1 MDHQERDES
10 SCLTMTEAFSIVSL
24 SFLCGASLIIS
35 IPAVVA
41 GIQKYYVKEPDLRL
55 ERLMVYLACGAC
67 VTSALGCLQW
77 VSYFA
82 AHSHTARLICSVQSY
97 VWLMVATFYFMF
109 MLSFGIHFFAFQ
121 KWKQPTL
128 ASRIPLHTQPVI
140 SRKVEITCVCIS
152 LVVTGTVVPFAKY
165 IFGSNLSICWR
176 ETITNS
182 FNIPIGRGLDVMM
195 PNVAILGVVLFSV
208 CIIVVLLTCVSHEKR
223 LSLDFYGWT
232 FLVASISIV
241 FLISILNPI
250 GSKPVKIMILS
261 YIPANSSFVS
271 IASLKFKQSI
281 NNHLSPI
288 VQGGPSKQQNSFQ
301 FHKDDQDIR
310 ETVKNTCSIIEI
322 CKVEL
327 TKKKAGKQ

>member
-10 SCLTMTEAFSIVSL
+10 SCLTMTEAFSIISL

-35 IPAVVA
+35 ISAVVS
-41 GIQKYYVKEPDLRL
+41 GIQRYYMKQPDLRP
-55 ERLMVYLACGAC
+55 ERLMVYLACGSC
-67 VTSALGCLQW
+67 VTSTLGCLQW

-97 VWLMVATFYFMF
+97 IWLMVATFYFMI
-109 MLSFGIHFFAFQ
+109 MLCFGIHFFAFQ

-128 ASRIPLHTQPVI
+128 ASRIPLHTQPVL
-140 SRKVEITCVCIS
+140 SRTVEITCVCIS
-152 LVVTGTVVPFAKY
+152 LVVTGTVVPFANY

-176 ETITNS
+176 ETIANS
-182 FNIPIGRGLDVMM
+182 FNNAIGRSFDFIM

-223 LSLDFYGWT
+223 PSLDFYGWT
-232 FLVASISIV
+232 FLLASIAMVIV
-241 FLISILNPI
+241 ISILNPI

-271 IASLKFKQSI
+271 IVSVKFKQSN
-281 NNHLSPI
+281 NNHLYPI
-288 VQGGPSKQQNSFQ
+288 VQGGPSEEQNTLQ
-301 FHKDDQDIR
+301 FHKDEQDIK
-310 ETVKNTCSIIEI
+310 EPLKNTCSIIEI
-322 CKVEL
+322 FND
-327 TKKKAGKQ
+327 